1 MVKAVINLGVIGSGP
16 IASKHLDVLAA
27 LDGVQI
33 AALCSRRAGP
43 RDALARQYGV
53 PAQFEHVDALL
64 QQPMDGVLVLVAP
77 DALAGVAAATLKRG
91 IPTFLEKPPGLTF
104 REAEALAEL
113 AERRRVPN
121 QVGLN
126 RRFYSVIT
134 SARTAIEQSGALFG
148 VRIEAPE
155 AIARAR
161 AAGRSED
168 LLRHWIAANS
178 LHAID
183 LLRYFGGNVR
193 ARHLARRPD
202 PQITETSLAAL
213 IEFESGAI
221 GQYTAHWGSPGRW
234 SASLYGRGV
243 SAFLTPFESG
253 VLRHADGREEAI
265 AVDDLDVRFKPGF
278 YKQLEAFVATV
289 RTGTASAPAPDLAE
303 AARSMELADWLAGGV
318 R

>member
-1 MVKAVINLGVIGSGP
+1 MISLGVVGLGP
-16 IASKHLDVLAA
+16 IASKHLDVLVA
-27 LDGVQI
+27 LQGVTI
-33 AALCSRRAGP
+33 AALCSRRAEP
-43 RDALARQYGV
+43 REALARQYGV
-53 PAQFEHVDALL
+53 PHQFDQAAALFAHPL
-64 QQPMDGVLVLVAP
+64 DGVLVLVAP
-77 DALAGVAAATLKRG
+77 DAIFEVTTAALERG
-91 IPTFLEKPPGLTF
+91 LPTFLEKPPGLTL

-126 RRFYSVIT
+126 RRFYSVVGA
-134 SARTAIEQSGALFG
+134 ARDAVERSGALFG
-148 VRIEAPE
+148 IRIEAPE

-183 LLRYFGGNVR
+183 LFRHLGGNVR
-193 ARHLARRPD
+193 ARYRVGRAD
-202 PQITETSLAAL
+202 PQVTETSLAAL
-213 IEFESGAI
+213 VEFESGAS

-234 SASLYGRGV
+234 SAALYGRGV
-243 SAFLTPFESG
+243 TATLTPFESG
-253 VLRHADGREEAI
+253 VLRHADGQESAI
-265 AVDDLDVRFKPGF
+265 AVDEIDVRFKPGF
-278 YKQLEAFVATV
+278 YRQLEAFVETL
-289 RTGTASAPAPDLAE
+289 RTGAAPAPAPDLAE